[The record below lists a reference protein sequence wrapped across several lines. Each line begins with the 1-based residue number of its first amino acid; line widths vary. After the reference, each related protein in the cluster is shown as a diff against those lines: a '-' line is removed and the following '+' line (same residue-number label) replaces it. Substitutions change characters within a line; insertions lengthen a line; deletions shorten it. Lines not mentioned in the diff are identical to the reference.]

1 MTPHNPWHKPL
12 FAAILAICAA
22 AALPSNAEDN
32 AIRQRAERHYSAGEW
47 VNAAAMYGLLID
59 ARPQNTGFYA
69 RAITSAA
76 MRDSIQPRIEAEQMM
91 LLRRAL
97 AARVPVDSLIA
108 AVGRE
113 SITLGHAQIYERFL
127 TAAAACEPWM
137 SRIVD
142 AALLRYYILRRNPVA
157 TEKYARAMLTGQP
170 DNTMWLSALADGQLG
185 EGDLRGAAHTWMEI
199 AADTTAAPTPPGRT
213 SPQWQA
219 MVEAALTLRAIGL
232 TDSAATIMHRAYD
245 LHPTPYLKRLT
256 EGAE

>member
-22 AALPSNAEDN
+22 AALPSNADDN
-32 AIRQRAERHYSAGEW
+32 AIRQKAERHYSAGEW

-69 RAITSAA
+69 RAITSSA
-76 MRDSIQPRIEAEQMM
+76 MRDSLRPRIEAEQMT
-91 LLRRAL
+91 LLHRAL
-97 AARVPVDSLIA
+97 GARVPVDSLIA

-113 SITLGHAQIYERFL
+113 SIALGHAQIYERFL
-127 TAAAACEPWM
+127 KTAAACEPWM

-142 AALLRYYILRRNPVA
+142 AALLRYYIFRRNPVA

-170 DNTMWLSALADGQLG
+170 DNSMWLSALADGQLG

-213 SPQWQA
+213 SPQW
-219 MVEAALTLRAIGL
+219 
-232 TDSAATIMHRAYD
+232 
-245 LHPTPYLKRLT
+245 
-256 EGAE
+256 